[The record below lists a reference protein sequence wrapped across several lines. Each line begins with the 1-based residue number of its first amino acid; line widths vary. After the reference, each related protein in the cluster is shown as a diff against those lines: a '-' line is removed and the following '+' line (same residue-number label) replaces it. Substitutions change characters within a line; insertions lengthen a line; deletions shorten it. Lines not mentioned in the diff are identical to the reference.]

1 MMDWLL
7 ARSVS
12 AAPPLAAL
20 RPPAAGA
27 GAAADRGWAAPDDED
42 AEWLAAE
49 HPAAS
54 RPARTASRM
63 LVVRV
68 TLAAPTVMPVGR
80 DGTLARFRRTG
91 HSFTT

>member
-20 RPPAAGA
+20 CPPAAGA
-27 GAAADRGWAAPDDED
+27 GAAARDMLPPADED
-42 AEWLAAE
+42 AELPAAE

-54 RPARTASRM
+54 RPARAASRM

-68 TLAAPTVMPVGR
+68 IWLLHCHAGR
-80 DGTLARFRRTG
+80 T
-91 HSFTT
+91 